1 MRKAMDF
8 LTMTILII
16 CSFWFSIEAV
26 LGQSGPIGSMRVIA
40 LALCCGVSA
49 SCIASR
55 HLKP

>member
-1 MRKAMDF
+1 MDF